1 MAKIE
6 CTFWGVGQGL
16 FSSGQVHLPNSKFVW
31 VYDCGSTSNRTY
43 LNSAIVNSKQKYGNH
58 INLLALSHFHADHI
72 NGVAQLLKNNNS
84 IDYLLLPYYPLGY
97 RLLVALSQNLD
108 IEDPIWAFYQNP
120 IAYMLE
126 KFEIKKKLL
135 LVPAFEND
143 SENDEIVKES
153 EDNDLIFYE
162 RTDFEDVD
170 EKYKNKVALL
180 RLGKAIQCDNVEFFP
195 YTPLLKFS
203 KRNKAIILTNHAT
216 NVEVIWNNNK
226 LSIADKIKSLK
237 NYYNQNFGARNL
249 NYLSLF
255 LYVRQCDKAQRYCT
269 FHESEGN
276 NTVSLFLRGA
286 DNLTIYTMVH
296 LLNNIKVPYIENI
309 ISLYFNNHL
318 YKNALLYTGDGEL
331 KTKSDLQSLVS
342 ALGQDRIERIF
353 AFQVPHHGAKGN
365 SYKGLAADLKP
376 NMSIFSAG
384 ENSKYKHPHPVVFF
398 DFKTYTPIFVNESNT
413 LTFCFS

>member
-31 VYDCGSTSNRTY
+31 VYDCGSTSNRKY

-108 IEDPIWAFYQNP
+108 IGDPIWAFYQNP

-143 SENDEIVKES
+143 SENDEIVKEGV
-153 EDNDLIFYE
+153 DNDLIVYE
-162 RTDFEDVD
+162 WTDCEDVD

-180 RLGKAIQCDNVEFFP
+180 KLGKAMQCDNVEFFP

-216 NVEVIWNNNK
+216 NVEVIWNDNK
-226 LSIADKIKSLK
+226 LSIADKIKALK

-255 LYVRQCDKAQRYCT
+255 LYIRKCNKTQNICT
-269 FHESEGN
+269 FHETEYGN
-276 NTVSLFLRGA
+276 NGFLFL
-286 DNLTIYTMVH
+286 DNIQ
-296 LLNNIKVPYIENI
+296 N
-309 ISLYFNNHL
+309 SQFNNNL
-318 YKNALLYTGDGEL
+318 YKNAILYTGDGEL
-331 KTKSDLQSLVS
+331 KKQSDLQSLVS

-413 LTFCFS
+413 LTLSFS

>member
-31 VYDCGSTSNRTY
+31 VYDCGSTSNRKY

-108 IEDPIWAFYQNP
+108 IGDPIWAFYQNP

-180 RLGKAIQCDNVEFFP
+180 KLGKAMQCDNVEFFP

-216 NVEVIWNNNK
+216 NVEVIWNDNK
-226 LSIADKIKSLK
+226 LSIADKIKALK

-255 LYVRQCDKAQRYCT
+255 LYIRKCNKTQNICT
-269 FHESEGN
+269 FHETEYGN
-276 NTVSLFLRGA
+276 NGFLFL
-286 DNLTIYTMVH
+286 DNIQ
-296 LLNNIKVPYIENI
+296 N
-309 ISLYFNNHL
+309 SQFNNNL
-318 YKNALLYTGDGEL
+318 YKNAILYTGDGEL
-331 KTKSDLQSLVS
+331 KKQSDLQSLVS

-413 LTFCFS
+413 LTLSFS

>member
-72 NGVAQLLKNNNS
+72 NGVAQLLKNNN

-108 IEDPIWAFYQNP
+108 TGDPIWAFYQNP

-126 KFEIKKKLL
+126 RFEIKEKLL

-143 SENDEIVKES
+143 SENDEIVKEG
-153 EDNDLIFYE
+153 EDNDFIFYE

-180 RLGKAIQCDNVEFFP
+180 RLGKAMQCDNVEFFP

-216 NVEVIWNNNK
+216 NVEVIWNDNK
-226 LSIADKIKSLK
+226 LSIEDKIKALK

-255 LYVRQCDKAQRYCT
+255 LYIRKCNKTQNICT
-269 FHESEGN
+269 FHETEYGN
-276 NTVSLFLRGA
+276 NGFLFL
-286 DNLTIYTMVH
+286 DNIQ
-296 LLNNIKVPYIENI
+296 N
-309 ISLYFNNHL
+309 SQFNNNL
-318 YKNALLYTGDGEL
+318 YKNAILYTGDGEL
-331 KTKSDLQSLVS
+331 KKQSDLQSLVS

-413 LTFCFS
+413 LTLSFS